1 GCSPAPFSLAN
12 ALTGVSASSRISR
25 QTGTTFLPEDAAARK
40 SANDGVWVI
49 DHNRSTSECGKKA
62 RMNEHRAL
70 LQTDPQLA
78 QLVVAEEQRQREKI
92 RLIPSENYTS
102 AAVLDACGTVLQNK
116 YSEGYPGKR
125 YYEGQQYI
133 DQIEALAISRAK
145 SLFGV
150 DHANVQP
157 YSGSPANLA
166 VYLAFC
172 QPGDTIMGMGL
183 PAGGHL
189 THGWNVSIT
198 GKYFRSVAY
207 GVKKETGR
215 VDLDEVRALAKKEQP
230 KLLWCGGTAIPRTI
244 DFGAFADIAKEVGAI
259 LVADIAHI
267 AGLVAGGAHPS
278 PVPHA
283 DVGSTT
289 THKTLRGPR
298 GGMLMCKAPHAGAID
313 KAVFPGLQ
321 GGPHNQTTAG
331 IAVALKEASTDAFK
345 KYAHAIVENAKAL
358 ATELVARGYD
368 LVSGGTDNHLILVDL
383 TNKEVPGKKAAQ
395 ALDKAGLVLNYNS
408 VPFDPRK
415 PFDPSGIRL
424 GTPAGTPPG
433 LGPAGVEQGA
443 GGVDRGAEGARE
455 QGEGWPGRAAR

>member
-1 GCSPAPFSLAN
+1 MHK
-12 ALTGVSASSRISR
+12 ALNEVD
-25 QTGTTFLPEDAAARK
+25 PEIARY
-40 SANDGVWVI
+40 I
-49 DHNRSTSECGKKA
+49 D
-62 RMNEHRAL
+62 
-70 LQTDPQLA
+70 
-78 QLVVAEEQRQREKI
+78 AEEQRQREKI

-102 AAVLDACGTVLQNK
+102 AAVLEASGTVLQNK

-125 YYEGQQYI
+125 YYEGQQNI
-133 DQIEALAISRAK
+133 DPIEALAISRAK
-145 SLFGV
+145 ALFNV

-189 THGWNVSIT
+189 THGWGVSIT
-198 GKYFRSVAY
+198 GKYFKSVAY

-215 VDLDEVRALAKKEQP
+215 VDLDEVRALAKQHRP

-244 DFGAFADIAKEVGAI
+244 DFAGFRSIADEVGAI

-278 PVPHA
+278 PSAVA
-283 DVGSTT
+283 DVVSTT

-298 GGMLMCKAPHAGAID
+298 GGMLMCKAQHQSAID

-345 KYAHAIVENAKAL
+345 QYAHAIVSNAKAL
-358 ATELVARGYD
+358 AAALIERGYD
-368 LVSGGTDNHLILVDL
+368 LVSGGTDNHLLLVDL
-383 TNKEVPGKKAAQ
+383 TNKEVSGKKAAQ

-424 GTPAGTPPG
+424 GTPAVTSRGMGAPEMKQIAAWLDRSVQAARGGDEAALDVIAGEVRELTGRFPAPG
-433 LGPAGVEQGA
+433 L
-443 GGVDRGAEGARE
+443 
-455 QGEGWPGRAAR
+455 